1 MKSFSTNLIA
11 ALLIGSLGLAG
22 DASAACNGGGNKG
35 GGGYGNSNY
44 NGNNQSCNS
53 NGGDYYSNGG
63 GYNSNPNGGGYNAIP
78 NGSNFGQ
85 AFEPFH
91 STYSVEP
98 GDSFYV
104 VSLKEYGTS
113 SAATSIAR
121 FNSMAPSDALRP
133 GQRLVLPSISANGQL
148 SASRSPAAE
157 NLNATPNTVT
167 ASTAKFTQPAVAVV
181 AEPTTTEEEVERAS
195 VPTGSVIKLD
205 GQSLGKEKG
214 VVRLRISNVALPVEI
229 VEWSADST
237 KVRLPKLDVN
247 GAMKAELEVLRAD
260 GSVAATNAIE
270 LTSTIGGLALGN

>member
-1 MKSFSTNLIA
+1 MKSLSTKLIA
-11 ALLIGSLGLAG
+11 TLLIGSLGLAG
-22 DASAACNGGGNKG
+22 DASAACGGGGNK

-53 NGGDYYSNGG
+53 NGGGYNSNGG
-63 GYNSNPNGGGYNAIP
+63 GYYANPNGSSY
-78 NGSNFGQ
+78 GQ

-91 STYSVEP
+91 STYFTQP

-121 FNSMAPSDALRP
+121 YNRMAPSDALRP
-133 GQRLVLPSISANGQL
+133 GQRLMLPSIGANGQL
-148 SASRSPAAE
+148 SASRAPAAE
-157 NLNATPNTVT
+157 NFNATPNTVT
-167 ASTAKFTQPAVAVV
+167 ASTAKFTQPSAVTV
-181 AEPTTTEEEVERAS
+181 AEPATAEEEVERAS

-205 GQSLGKEKG
+205 GQSLGEEKG

-237 KVRLPKLDVN
+237 KVRLPKLDVD

-270 LTSTIGGLALGN
+270 LTSNVDSLALGN